1 MDLKLVTLITDFVN
15 KNTLKMYNATQK
27 TKSNMKNAV
36 NAFIAQQ
43 ANERT
48 QAIVIDAETLMSSNS
63 LANNGVPKQN
73 ITVLNCDETI
83 IEKAIQEGFQ
93 AYAGYSTQSL
103 LQLKGFYDIIYLD
116 YCGTPKD
123 NPANGFSPCMDLAW
137 SSHHLNKNGI
147 LLATFSRRCEN
158 AIEKANQIIPYGMHL
173 VKEITYC
180 ETSPMYCMIL
190 TNGHQTRELRDTF
203 NKCYM
208 ESKKPIK
215 TSGRK
220 RTKLVYEKYLRKDG
234 LGITVQDI
242 NDHVEVIDVQEH
254 SDFKIGD
261 IIHSV
266 GSLTVDSVE
275 TFLHALKNVRKL
287 HMVISRDSSYNK
299 KFRPLYG
306 IEAVNRINKKRK
318 RQSVPSVPVP
328 SVPSV
333 PSVPLYSVVKYDGH
347 EGIVYRM
354 VDNCAKILW
363 LNKDDFGS
371 TTGFWRMDHTKP
383 WSKIRGYTIDKEK
396 YKKIK
401 QTVGQLKKL
410 GSYKPLKELLK

>member
-1 MDLKLVTLITDFVN
+1 
-15 KNTLKMYNATQK
+15 
-27 TKSNMKNAV
+27 MKHAV

-63 LANNGVPKQN
+63 LANNGVPKEN
-73 ITVLNCDETI
+73 ITVLNCDENI
-83 IEKAIQEGFQ
+83 VEKAIQQGFQ

-103 LQLKGFYDIIYLD
+103 LKLKGFYDIIYLD

-123 NPANGFSPCMDLAW
+123 NAVNGFSPCMDLAW

-158 AIEKANQIIPYGMHL
+158 AIEQANQIIPYGMHL

-190 TNGHQTRELRDTF
+190 TNGNQTRELRDTF

-208 ESKKPIK
+208 ESRKPTKTTKPSGSGSPSRTKPI
-215 TSGRK
+215 
-220 RTKLVYEKYLRKDG
+220 KLVYEKYLQKKG
-234 LGITVQDI
+234 LGITIKDI
-242 NDHVEVIDVQEH
+242 NGHVQVTEVHENADL
-254 SDFKIGD
+254 KKGD

-266 GSLTVDSVE
+266 GSTAIDCVE
-275 TFLHALKNVRKL
+275 TCVNALKNVRKL
-287 HMVISRDSSYNK
+287 HMVISRASSYNK

-306 IEAVNRINKKRK
+306 IEAVTRINRKRK
-318 RQSVPSVPVP
+318 YSVLPPVL
-328 SVPSV
+328 SKSE
-333 PSVPLYSVVKYDGH
+333 PSVPLYSIVKYDGH

-371 TTGFWRMDHTKP
+371 TTGFWRMDNTTTWNH
-383 WSKIRGYTIDKEK
+383 IRGYTIDKEK

-410 GSYKPLKELLK
+410 GTYKPLKELLK